1 MKHIIKLLL
10 LVILITSCNNHSKE
24 SVCEVTALSKLE
36 KADYS
41 TKKGLKTD
49 EVIKKKIIKDGKLS
63 IEVTDLTKS
72 KNDIDTLVR
81 AVGGYYDSES
91 LNNTDNESA
100 YELKIRIPIEK
111 FELFISK
118 IDKGE
123 GKVLTKDINARD
135 VTDEFIDLET
145 RLANKRNYLVRYQ
158 ELLKKAKS
166 VKEILEIQ
174 EKVRA
179 LEEEIESKTG
189 QLKYLNDLVDYSTL
203 ELKIIQKKDYK
214 FIPEQRVKFS
224 EKLKQSVSQ
233 GWYGFVD
240 FLLLILSNWV
250 FIFFTVLLI
259 YILFKYRKRIKMK
272 KQKK

>member
-10 LVILITSCNNHSKE
+10 LIILITSCNNHSKE

-72 KNDIDTLVR
+72 KTDIDTLVR

>member
-72 KNDIDTLVR
+72 KTDIDTLVR

>member
-41 TKKGLKTD
+41 TKKGLKTN

-72 KNDIDTLVR
+72 KTDIDTLVR